1 MALFG
6 LDAAGNSAY
15 VQADGQGTQATPY
28 VMQHDLLTN
37 QMKSAF
43 ASGTASAD
51 VVAAVTNKKVRVTSL
66 IITATAACTLQL
78 QSTNLGTSNA
88 TNLTPAFR
96 LPADGNLTIS
106 NELGLFETLSGEKLN
121 AVVSSGGNY
130 TVMVTY
136 REV

>member
-28 VMQHDLLTN
+28 VMQHDLLTT

-51 VVAAVTNKKVRVTSL
+51 VVAAVTSKKVRVMSL
-66 IITATAACTLQL
+66 IITATAACTVQL
-78 QSTNLGTSNA
+78 QSTNLSTTTA

-121 AVVSSGGNY
+121 AVVSAGGDY